1 MQKTQAI
8 ELLGGGVTGAAEAIG
23 INPQAI
29 SQWPEELPDR
39 LQDRVVAALVRLGRP
54 VPDWAS
60 KRSAK
65 QEA

>member
-8 ELLGGGVTGAAEAIG
+8 ELLGGVTCAAEAIG

-29 SQWPEELPDR
+29 SQWPDELPSR
-39 LQDRVVAALVRLGRP
+39 LQDRVVAALMRLGRP
-54 VPDWAS
+54 VPEWAL
-60 KRSAK
+60 KRPSK